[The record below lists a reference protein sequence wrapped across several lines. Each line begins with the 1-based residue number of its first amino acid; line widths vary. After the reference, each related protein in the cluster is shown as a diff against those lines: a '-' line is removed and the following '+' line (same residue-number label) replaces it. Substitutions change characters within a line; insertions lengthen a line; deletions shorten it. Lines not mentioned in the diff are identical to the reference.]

1 MRVWCYYKI
10 FKIFQRYSNEDHN
23 KHQMIGDYNIN
34 KCERISMDASVK

>member
-10 FKIFQRYSNEDHN
+10 FKIFQHYSNEDH